1 MSNDALFADLDSLLD
16 ASMDDLDDLPPVGVP
31 PSGHYN
37 LTMTIEPKTIGE
49 GEQQKEVLAA
59 SYVVDAINELK
70 DEDERSEV
78 QLGQQFTEFFH
89 LTKKDGTKNVFG
101 IGTLKERLKP
111 MAERSGTTN
120 VGELVRECK
129 QIQIAATL
137 VRKVNKKNE
146 DQYNMNLR
154 DIVLL

>member
-1 MSNDALFADLDSLLD
+1 MSNDALFANLDSLLD

-37 LTMTIEPKTIGE
+37 LTMTMEPKEIGE
-49 GEQQKEVLAA
+49 GENKKEVLAA
-59 SYVVDAINELK
+59 TYTVDAINELK
-70 DEDERSEV
+70 DEDERNEV
-78 QLGQQFTEFFH
+78 QVGQTFTEFFH
-89 LTKKDGTKNVFG
+89 LTKKDGSKNTFG

-111 MAERSGTTN
+111 LAERFGSTN

-129 QIQIAATL
+129 QISIAATL

-146 DQYNMNLR
+146 DQYNMNLK
-154 DIVLL
+154 DMILL